1 MSEREIKHWSEVL
14 AERIVREKKKPFVV
28 ASGITTSGPTHA
40 GTACEFLYPSALVK
54 YLVDHGYHTEFVF
67 NGDIMDAFDS
77 VPEPLKSFAWLKE
90 HLGKP
95 LCEVP
100 DPYECCA
107 SYGRHFLSEATEIM
121 RRLEIAPRVLPADEL
136 VRQGRYD
143 SHAQLFHE
151 RLEEVRAI
159 AKEVQLMSGLTG
171 LPDWVDIVMPVCENC
186 GRIATTVVKSFDGD
200 RIQYADTKNVKYT
213 KGCGYTGEMRL
224 KDHRYKPF
232 WRLDWPA
239 RQDFLGVSAELAGV
253 DHHTRGG
260 SWDTAVAIH
269 RRIFGKEPPVGGRY
283 GFVLFHGKKYSKSK
297 GVGISVQELLDLVP
311 PELVKYVLFR
321 SDIGE
326 NKELDPSGH
335 KLMRLYEEYGHIA
348 DLHEAGGEKSR
359 AESKLALAYTLTTD
373 RRRWRASFA
382 DILLYYQVYH
392 DWDRVGRLVS
402 DVDGVQYLKP
412 YVECWVNSGYLPEE
426 YVFKLQPSRVGEHIA
441 EILGFARDLVDSM
454 DATAVHNLVYS
465 KATEGGVQP
474 SKLFELLYKSLISK
488 GSGPRFGKF
497 VEALGVARVKQILL
511 ELYS

>member
-1 MSEREIKHWSEVL
+1 MSEREVKHWSEIF
-14 AERIVREKKKPFVV
+14 AERIVGEKRKPFVV

-54 YLVDHGYHTEFVF
+54 YLVDHGYPAEFVF

-77 VPEPLKSFAWLKE
+77 VPEPLKSFTWLKQ

-95 LCEVP
+95 LCMVP
-100 DPYECCA
+100 DPYECCS
-107 SYGRHFLSEATEIM
+107 SYGHHFLNEADGIM
-121 RRLEIAPRVLPADEL
+121 KRLEIAPKILPADEV
-136 VRQGRYD
+136 VRHGRYD
-143 SHAQLFHE
+143 AYARLFHE
-151 RLEEVRAI
+151 RLDEVKAI
-159 AKEVQLMSGLTG
+159 AKEIQVMSGLTG
-171 LPDWVDIVMPVCENC
+171 LPDWVDIVMPVCGNC

-200 RIQYADTKNVKYT
+200 RIRYACTKDVKYT
-213 KGCGYTGEMRL
+213 KGCGYSGEMGL

-232 WRLDWPA
+232 WRLDWPS

-335 KLMRLYEEYGHIA
+335 KLMRLYEEYSHVA
-348 DLHEAGGEKSR
+348 DLHEAGGGKTR
-359 AESKLALAYTLTTD
+359 ADSKLALAYTLTTE
-373 RRRWRASFA
+373 RRRWRANFA
-382 DILLYYQVYH
+382 DVLLYFQVYR
-392 DWDRVGRLVS
+392 DWERVGKLVS
-402 DVDGVQYLKP
+402 DVDGVRYLKP

-426 YVFKLQPSRVGEHIA
+426 YVFKLQPSRVSEHA
-441 EILGFARDLVDSM
+441 DEILSFARALAGSM
-454 DATAVHNLVYS
+454 DAAAIHDLVYS
-465 KATEGGVQP
+465 KAAESGMQA
-474 SKLFELLYKSLISK
+474 SKLFELLYRSLISK
-488 GSGPRFGKF
+488 RSGPRFGKF
-497 VEALGVARVKQILL
+497 VEALGVDRVRETLFT
-511 ELYS
+511 LYS

>member
-1 MSEREIKHWSEVL
+1 LSERDVKHWSEVF
-14 AERIVREKKKPFVV
+14 AERIVSEKKEPFVI

-54 YLVDHGYHTEFVF
+54 YLVDQGYRTEFVF

-77 VPEPLKSFAWLKE
+77 VPEPLKSLTWLKD

-107 SYGRHFLSEATEIM
+107 SYGHHFLNEAAGIM
-121 RRLEIAPRVLPADEL
+121 KRLEIAPRILPADEL

-143 SHAQLFHE
+143 PYARLFRE
-151 RLEEVRAI
+151 RLTEVKAI
-159 AKEVQLMSGLTG
+159 AKDVQVMSGLTG
-171 LPDWVDIVMPVCENC
+171 LPDWVDIVMPVCESC

-200 RIQYADTKNVKYT
+200 RIQYADTKDVKYA

-224 KDHRYKPF
+224 GDHRYKLF
-232 WRLDWPA
+232 WRLDWPS
-239 RQDFLGVSAELAGV
+239 RQDFLRVSSELAGV

-269 RRIFGKEPPVGGRY
+269 RKIFGKDPPVGGRY

-335 KLMRLYEEYGHIA
+335 KLMRLYEEFSHAA
-348 DLHEAGGEKSR
+348 DLHEARGAKSR
-359 AESKLALAYTLTTD
+359 AESKLALAYTLTTN
-373 RRRWRASFA
+373 RRRWRANFA
-382 DILLYYQVYH
+382 DVLLYYQVYH
-392 DWDRVGRLVS
+392 DWDKVGSLVS
-402 DVDGVQYLKP
+402 DVEGVRYLKP
-412 YVECWVNSGYLPEE
+412 YVESWVSSGYLPEE
-426 YVFKLQPSRVGEHIA
+426 YVFKFQPSRVGEHVD
-441 EILGFARDLVDSM
+441 EILSFARDLTESM
-454 DATAVHNLVYS
+454 DATAVHNLVYA
-465 KATEGGVQP
+465 KAAEGGIDP
-474 SKLFELLYKSLISK
+474 SQLFRLLYTSLISK

-497 VEALGVARVKQILL
+497 VGALGVVRVKETLL
-511 ELYS
+511 SLYA